1 MKNTDH
7 SLANLANN
15 AGGLIL
21 TIKEQESMGQISDDM
36 KRAIETLV
44 V

>member
-1 MKNTDH
+1 MKNADQ
-7 SLANLANN
+7 SLANLAYN

-21 TIKEQESMGQISDDM
+21 MIKEQERMGRISDDM
-36 KRAIETLV
+36 KQAIETLV

>member
-7 SLANLANN
+7 SLTNLAYN

-21 TIKEQESMGQISDDM
+21 TINEQERMGQISDDM
-36 KRAIETLV
+36 KQAIETLV
-44 V
+44 K